1 MNRYGI
7 LIKQNLQ
14 IKYPLRYKEL
24 EKNGE
29 LDERIAKREKKVMQ
43 YRIILENQLK
53 EKQIYVKKM
62 NIYEKRTIIERKL
75 EKIMY
80 QPL

>member
-14 IKYPLRYKEL
+14 IKYPLRYDEL

-29 LDERIAKREKKVMQ
+29 LDEIIVKREKEVMQ
-43 YRIILENQLK
+43 YRKVLENKLD
-53 EKQIYVKKM
+53 EKGVYVKKR
-62 NIYEKRTIIERKL
+62 NI
-75 EKIMY
+75 
-80 QPL
+80 Q